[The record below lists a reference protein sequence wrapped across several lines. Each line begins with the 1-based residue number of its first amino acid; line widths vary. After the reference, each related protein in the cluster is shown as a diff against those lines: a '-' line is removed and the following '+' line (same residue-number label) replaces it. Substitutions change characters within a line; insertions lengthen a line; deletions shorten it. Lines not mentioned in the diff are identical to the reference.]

1 MDLAFEGVNH
11 RGMKRDYDE
20 DDDDD
25 YNDKGDEKTTTTE
38 ITTTA
43 TNVTIQ
49 MSGHCS
55 TDEQHDGLNLK
66 SMF

>member
-1 MDLAFEGVNH
+1 
-11 RGMKRDYDE
+11 MKRDYD

-25 YNDKGDEKTTTTE
+25 DDNDKGDEKTTTTE

-49 MSGHCS
+49 MSRAIARLMNNMM
-55 TDEQHDGLNLK
+55 T
-66 SMF
+66 

>member
-1 MDLAFEGVNH
+1 MDLALEGVNH
-11 RGMKRDYDE
+11 RGMKRDYD

-25 YNDKGDEKTTTTE
+25 NEKGDEKTTTTVE
-38 ITTTA
+38 ITTT
-43 TNVTIQ
+43 TTSVTIQ
-49 MSGHCS
+49 MSSHCS